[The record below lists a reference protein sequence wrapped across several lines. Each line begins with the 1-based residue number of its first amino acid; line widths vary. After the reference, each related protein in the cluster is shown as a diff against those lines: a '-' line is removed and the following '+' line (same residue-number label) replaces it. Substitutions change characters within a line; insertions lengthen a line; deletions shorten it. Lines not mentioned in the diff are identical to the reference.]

1 MMKPVVRQGLMDGRE
16 KRGQGE
22 EREWRRE
29 GREKRGQGTH
39 TQHLVVKKT

>member
-22 EREWRRE
+22 ERAGRRE
-29 GREKRGQGTH
+29 GKARTRSI
-39 TQHLVVKKT
+39 LS